1 MQFLQLAKRRYSVR
15 AYNNEP
21 VPREL
26 LERALEAARLAPSA
40 SNSQPWHFVV
50 VDDPEQCAE
59 LGSACRGP
67 AGTFNKFAASVST
80 FVVILESWGAAH
92 TALAGLL
99 KGRRYSPYD
108 VGMAAEHF
116 CLQAV
121 EDGLGTCMLG
131 WFDEPR
137 VRRIVGAPRGF
148 RPTLVITVGYPRK
161 DSPPAKKRK
170 ALSEVVSWNRYGAR
184 EKGADGTDDAL
195 SSPARQSAPGNPA
208 DGADADPAA
217 GRPATLPVAHA
228 SGTRR
233 PGPAQ

>member
-15 AYNNEP
+15 AYKNEP
-21 VPREL
+21 VPREF

-59 LGSACRGP
+59 LGAACRGP

-116 CLQAV
+116 CLQAA

-131 WFDEPR
+131 WFDERR
-137 VRRIVGAPRGF
+137 VRRVVGAPRGF

-161 DSPPAKKRK
+161 DSPPEKKRK
-170 ALSEVVSWNRYGAR
+170 VLSEVVSWNRYDAKEKPAAPVAR
-184 EKGADGTDDAL
+184 AA
-195 SSPARQSAPGNPA
+195 APA
-208 DGADADPAA
+208 DQGAYPPAPAAAPPDPAVT
-217 GRPATLPVAHA
+217 PAAHA
-228 SGTRR
+228 STSRR